1 MSVLKSLDI
10 NLPQSEK
17 RTLINFLSLYIF
29 FIVVIFGFTIT
40 LYYGVQEDL
49 MKQNKKLLLN
59 DYADDFIVQ
68 IEKQNMLHK
77 DYPHDKGFH
86 SAIYDKNYQLIH
98 ATIKNPKR
106 SLDQI
111 IYNENRA
118 IRYLKNPNAYYKGT
132 QYILIEID
140 DDKKWFERRVQ
151 TIVVFGTVAFVFM
164 LVMGYFLLK
173 LLLKPM
179 RDALHLLDRFIKD
192 TTHELNTPVSTIITN
207 IEMIEIEKLEDK
219 KLAKKMSRIDI
230 GAKTISNIYDDLTYL
245 ILNNKIVSQNRDL
258 DFKKII
264 EQRVDYFKTLAN
276 AKKISII
283 NELKEGVVL
292 YSDEKKISKLL
303 DNLISNAIKYNRVG
317 GSIHV
322 VLTAD
327 SLTIEDSG
335 KGISREN
342 INLIFERYTR
352 FDKSVGG
359 FGIGLNIVKL
369 ICDEYNF
376 KISISSE
383 LEKYTK
389 IQIRW

>member
-1 MSVLKSLDI
+1 MCLLIKGAMKNTAKSMETKVCKKRISLCVCQLVLNIFKSKMPLRNI
-10 NLPQSEK
+10 K
-17 RTLINFLSLYIF
+17 R
-29 FIVVIFGFTIT
+29 
-40 LYYGVQEDL
+40 
-49 MKQNKKLLLN
+49 K
-59 DYADDFIVQ
+59 
-68 IEKQNMLHK
+68 
-77 DYPHDKGFH
+77 
-86 SAIYDKNYQLIH
+86 
-98 ATIKNPKR
+98 
-106 SLDQI
+106 
-111 IYNENRA
+111 
-118 IRYLKNPNAYYKGT
+118 
-132 QYILIEID
+132 YILIEID